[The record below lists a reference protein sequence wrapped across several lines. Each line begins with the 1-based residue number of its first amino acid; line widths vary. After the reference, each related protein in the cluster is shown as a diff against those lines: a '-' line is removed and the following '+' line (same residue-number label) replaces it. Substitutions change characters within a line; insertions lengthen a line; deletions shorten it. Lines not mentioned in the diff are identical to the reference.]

1 MDVIKN
7 GLKLGLI
14 DNSKSNSKF
23 AFQPS
28 YEEKLIVNK
37 GSSISQEKKHSCQ
50 GKCYWKQYIFYLDY
64 LPGPNGLSQSV
75 WFSTSKD

>member
-7 GLKLGLI
+7 GLKLDLT

-28 YEEKLIVNK
+28 YEGKLILNK
-37 GSSISQEKKHSCQ
+37 GSSITQEKKHSCQ
-50 GKCYWKQYIFYLDY
+50 GQCYWKQ
-64 LPGPNGLSQSV
+64 
-75 WFSTSKD
+75 